1 MFVVTR
7 LQRISDATGHEG
19 VVVLAGTICTNTEL
33 KLGRAATRWRG
44 QRRVAAEDRRA
55 ADAHRHAAAD
65 QEKGVQ
71 DMWETGSGAG
81 RRGDGVAA
89 VRRWWRRVRTET
101 VRCREGYGR
110 RRTGRRW
117 PMGLPAGA
125 VASEQAAQDC
135 MASAI
140 SFLFSR

>member
-1 MFVVTR
+1 M
-7 LQRISDATGHEG
+7 
-19 VVVLAGTICTNTEL
+19 
-33 KLGRAATRWRG
+33 
-44 QRRVAAEDRRA
+44 AAEDRRA

-71 DMWETGSGAG
+71 DMWEAGSGAG
-81 RRGDGVAA
+81 TQGQGGDGVAA

-101 VRCREGYGR
+101 VRCREGDGR

-125 VASEQAAQDC
+125 VASEQAARDC
-135 MASAI
+135 MASSI
-140 SFLFSR
+140 SFLSFRDDLVEGLRTRLIAERFH

>member
-1 MFVVTR
+1 M
-7 LQRISDATGHEG
+7 
-19 VVVLAGTICTNTEL
+19 
-33 KLGRAATRWRG
+33 
-44 QRRVAAEDRRA
+44 AAEDRRA

-71 DMWETGSGAG
+71 DMWKAGSGAG
-81 RRGDGVAA
+81 RGDGVAA
-89 VRRWWRRVRTET
+89 ARRWWRQ
-101 VRCREGYGR
+101 CREGDGR

-125 VASEQAAQDC
+125 VASEQAARDC